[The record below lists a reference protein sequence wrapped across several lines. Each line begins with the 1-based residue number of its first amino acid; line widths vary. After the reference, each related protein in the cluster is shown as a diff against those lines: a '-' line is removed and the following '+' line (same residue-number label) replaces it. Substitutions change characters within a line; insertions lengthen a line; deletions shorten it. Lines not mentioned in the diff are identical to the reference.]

1 MMTLAQQ
8 LATIAICSAGT
19 MLTRFLPFALFS
31 EKRPTPA
38 FIRYLGKALPS
49 AAFAMLLV
57 YSLKD
62 VPILSDS
69 HGAAEFAAL
78 AVTALIH
85 ILRRSMM
92 LSMFVGT
99 ACCMILKRLGL

>member
-1 MMTLAQQ
+1 MMTTAQQ

-19 MLTRFLPFALFS
+19 VLTRFLPFAVFS

-49 AAFAMLLV
+49 AVFGMLVV
-57 YSLKD
+57 YSLRD
-62 VPILSDS
+62 VRIMEGS

-78 AVTALIH
+78 AVTVLLH
-85 ILRRSMM
+85 LWRRNMM

-99 ACCMILKRLGL
+99 ACCMLLKRLGL

>member
-1 MMTLAQQ
+1 MMTTAQQ

-19 MLTRFLPFALFS
+19 VLTRFLPFAVFS

-49 AAFAMLLV
+49 AVFGMLVV

-62 VPILSDS
+62 MPLASGS
-69 HGAAEFAAL
+69 HGAAELIAI
-78 AVTALIH
+78 AVTTGLH
-85 ILRRSMM
+85 LWKRNMM
-92 LSMFVGT
+92 LSMFMGT
-99 ACCMILKRLGL
+99 ACCMLLKRLGL